1 MVGDQ
6 IQLPLRNFDIVAE
19 DAVIAH
25 AQVPDAGCFFFA
37 RLNGGEHAGA
47 AVLNFAELIELLV
60 CAGANHAA
68 LAQNKRRLVDNRLFD
83 ELLQILQGVELLI
96 NFL

>member
-6 IQLPLRNFDIVAE
+6 IQLPLRDLDIVAE

-68 LAQNKRRLVDNRLFD
+68 LAQNKWRLIDNCFFD
-83 ELLQILQGVELLI
+83 E
-96 NFL
+96 FL